1 MTRTKTIIRK
11 PTKTVKRVD
20 AAGGV
25 VCRLNGD
32 SQIEVLLVGGTNK
45 DPEYWGF
52 PKGKCSSGEAVEM
65 TAIREI
71 EEETGLQV
79 ELLALVGISEYDY
92 ISYKKRKRRHKSI
105 RFYLAYPSAGKLTSK
120 NGEHKQVIWVP
131 IDEAYRILTYAAD
144 QEILRQAQAVLESTT
159 LYWIL
164 TLRAKQNS

>member
-1 MTRTKTIIRK
+1 MTRTKTIIQRYSE
-11 PTKTVKRVD
+11 TVKLVE

-45 DPEYWGF
+45 DPGYWGF
-52 PKGKCSSGEAVEM
+52 PKGKCKPGEAIEL

-71 EEETGLQV
+71 EEETGLRV

-105 RFYLAYPSAGKLTSK
+105 RFFLAYPFSGKLTSK
-120 NGEHKQVIWVP
+120 NGGYKQVIWVP

-144 QEILRQAQAVLESTT
+144 QEILRQAQGVLEGTT

-164 TLRAKQNS
+164 ILRARDNC

>member
-1 MTRTKTIIRK
+1 MTRTKTITRK
-11 PTKTVKRVD
+11 PSETVKLVE

-32 SQIEVLLVGGTNK
+32 SQVEVLLVGGTNK
-45 DPEYWGF
+45 DPDYWGF
-52 PKGKCSSGEAVEM
+52 PKGKRKPGEAIEM
-65 TAIREI
+65 TALREI

-105 RFYLAYPSAGKLTSK
+105 RFFLAYPFAGELTSK
-120 NGEHKQVIWVP
+120 NGGYKQVIWAP

-144 QEILRQAQAVLESTT
+144 QEILRHAQALLESTT

-164 TLRAKQNS
+164 TLRAKHSS